1 MERKRIR
8 QSLLVF
14 SVCLLIGLGLF
25 ALTSS
30 DSADSVRIAQA
41 DISGKAE
48 SAVSG
53 SASSGS
59 GSGTPSVYM
68 TTDIS
73 SRGLVKVYEV
83 LDRRLPGKIAVK
95 LHTGE
100 PGGHHFLSPDLIK
113 DLVKS
118 LNGTIVESNTGY
130 PGRRASTAMHKQ
142 VVIDHGFTAVAPV
155 DILDEEGEL
164 ILPVSNGKH
173 LKENYV
179 GSHYSDYDSFL
190 VLTHFKG
197 HAMGGFGGSIK
208 NMSIGIASA
217 EGKLWIHSAGIE
229 KKDFRKAFRTEQDS
243 FLEAM
248 AEAAGSVAESMG
260 DNIIYINVMNNLSV
274 DCDCDSSPE
283 PPAMADIGILAS
295 LDPVALDKACV
306 DLVYKA
312 ADGGD
317 LIERMESRNGIH
329 TLDYAAEI
337 GLGSLEYKLV
347 SVDN

>member
-8 QSLLVF
+8 QSILVF
-14 SVCLLIGLGLF
+14 SVCLLLGLGLF

-41 DISGKAE
+41 DISGKTE
-48 SAVSG
+48 SSVSG

-59 GSGTPSVYM
+59 GIPAVYM

-73 SRGLVKVYEV
+73 SRGLVKVYEA
-83 LDRRLPGKIAVK
+83 LNRSLPGKVAVK

-130 PGRRASTAMHKQ
+130 PGKRASTAMHKQ

-164 ILPVSNGKH
+164 ILPVSKGKH

-179 GSHYSDYDSFL
+179 GSHYSEYDSFL
-190 VLTHFKG
+190 ILTHFKG
-197 HAMGGFGGSIK
+197 HAMGGFGGAIK

-217 EGKLWIHSAGIE
+217 EGKLWIHSAGVE
-229 KKDFRKAFRTEQDS
+229 KKDFRKAFRTEQNS

-248 AEAAGSVAESMG
+248 AEAAGSISDSLG

-274 DCDCDSSPE
+274 DCDCDSSPA
-283 PPAMADIGILAS
+283 PPTMDDIGILAS

-312 ADGGD
+312 PDGGD
-317 LIERMESRNGIH
+317 LIKRMESRNGIH

-337 GLGSLEYKLV
+337 GLGSLEYKLF
-347 SVDN
+347 SIDG